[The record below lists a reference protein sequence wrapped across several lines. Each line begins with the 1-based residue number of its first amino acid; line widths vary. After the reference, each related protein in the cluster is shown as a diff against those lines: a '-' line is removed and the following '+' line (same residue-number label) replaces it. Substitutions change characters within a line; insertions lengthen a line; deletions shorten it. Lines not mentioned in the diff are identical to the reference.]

1 MKRVVV
7 VLKDPA
13 SPLHYLRCQAP
24 CGAAPDGRWCMRDRE
39 HKPLCYLGGYGT
51 PEAARRMAES
61 AGYEVAQ

>member
-13 SPLHYLRCQAP
+13 SSLHYLRCQAP
-24 CGAAPDGRWCMRDRE
+24 CGEARDGRWCMDMGGERG
-39 HKPLCYLGGYGT
+39 CYLGGYGT

-61 AGYEVAQ
+61 VGYEVAQ